1 MTNHAYGDLEERSA
15 LLRLL
20 SLSELL
26 RLYWQAQQS
35 IRMALKNSVN
45 NIASKIRTV
54 LHTVFQLIK

>member
-1 MTNHAYGDLEERSA
+1 MTNHAYGELEERSA

-54 LHTVFQLIK
+54 LHTVFQQIK